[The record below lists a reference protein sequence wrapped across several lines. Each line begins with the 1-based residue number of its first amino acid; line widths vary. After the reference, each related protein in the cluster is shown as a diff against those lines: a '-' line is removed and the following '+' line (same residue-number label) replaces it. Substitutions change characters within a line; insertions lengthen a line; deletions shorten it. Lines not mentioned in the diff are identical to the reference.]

1 MALAVVALC
10 CCIVLLLLLFQTHIV
25 VPFYEGQLPKVLAN
39 FDTWDTYPPCTTH
52 PQAEVDLVFF
62 LSRDANIR
70 AVKKTILRRVYESA
84 WSVQCFKSISVTSA
98 NMTAV
103 EDSYWLGSRVQ
114 FDKFLKLQFLSHPAV
129 VRYVMYME
137 PDCYIFRPNWLPLLQ
152 KTCLEEKDEFYIKG
166 HRSMPRFNLTY
177 NHINGNAL
185 YNLGD
190 ATLTNFYFYLYSSQL
205 RTQENAGGASRVWHL
220 AYDMDIH
227 HVLDTVFITKSGEE
241 VHIYKNIRDK
251 VISSDFIQNYFHMNY
266 SLSEVAAAYP
276 SAFIVH
282 GGHRVREGGEKEEGE
297 RREKRREKR
306 RDWKSKRN
314 NGAMELGRPRGSV

>member
-1 MALAVVALC
+1 
-10 CCIVLLLLLFQTHIV
+10 VLLLLLFQTHIV

-62 LSRDANIR
+62 LSRDANTR
-70 AVKKTILRRVYESA
+70 AVEKTILRRVYESA

-98 NMTAV
+98 DMTAV
-103 EDSYWLGSRVQ
+103 EDSYWLRSRAL
-114 FDKFLKLQFLSHPAV
+114 FDKFMNLQFLSHPAV

-152 KTCLEEKDEFYIKG
+152 KTCLEEKDGFYIKG

-177 NHINGNAL
+177 NHINRNAL

-190 ATLTNFYFYLYSSQL
+190 TTLAYFYFNVYKPQL

-220 AYDMDIH
+220 AYDVDIH
-227 HVLDTVFITKSGEE
+227 HAMDYFFLTNSGEK
-241 VHIYKNIRDK
+241 VYPYKHVTDK
-251 VISSDFIQNYFHMNY
+251 AISSNFIQSYPFHMNY
-266 SLSEVAAAYP
+266 SLSEVVAAYP
-276 SAFIVH
+276 SAFIVR
-282 GGHRVREGGEKEEGE
+282 GGHRVQEKEEGE
-297 RREKRREKR
+297 KEEREEWNGKRKR
-306 RDWKSKRN
+306 GKRKIKQSSK
-314 NGAMELGRPRGSV
+314 